1 MHRTSY
7 DMAPTILFVPG
18 AWHSTVHFV
27 PVRSLLRA
35 HGYATSCPSMPS
47 YGGAAECTRQD
58 DVDVVKAEL
67 ERLLA
72 EGADVILA
80 GHSYGGMVA
89 TEAALAEYSKAARAE
104 KALAGGVIHILYLS
118 ALVVQPGMTLFELR
132 VEGAPHRAKFV
143 IDVRELLVSRA
154 VPHTDTCCNRP
165 RPRRVGSTIQERYF
179 TTISLTTSRHAG
191 CLSSSQC
198 RFTHCTS
205 LSRMRV
211 TFITRPRICT
221 ARTTSPSY
229 SRGRSSR

>member
-1 MHRTSY
+1 
-7 DMAPTILFVPG
+7 MAPTILFVPG
-18 AWHSTVHFV
+18 AWHSAVHFA

-72 EGADVILA
+72 EGADVILV

-118 ALVVQPGMTLFELR
+118 ALVVQLGMTLSELR
-132 VEGAPHRAKFV
+132 VEGVPHRAKFV
-143 IDVRELLVSRA
+143 IDVRALLLVLDSP
-154 VPHTDTCCNRP
+154 VPHT
-165 RPRRVGSTIQERYF
+165 E
-179 TTISLTTSRHAG
+179 
-191 CLSSSQC
+191 
-198 RFTHCTS
+198 
-205 LSRMRV
+205 
-211 TFITRPRICT
+211 T
-221 ARTTSPSY
+221 AVIDCHLDVSDRQS
-229 SRGRSSR
+229 GRDILQ